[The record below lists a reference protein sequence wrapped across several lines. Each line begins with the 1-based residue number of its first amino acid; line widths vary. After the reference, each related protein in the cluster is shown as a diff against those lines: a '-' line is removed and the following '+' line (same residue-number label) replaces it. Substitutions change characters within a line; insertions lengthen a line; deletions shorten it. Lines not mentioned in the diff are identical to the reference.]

1 MDVEERDLTKDP
13 PSREFLE
20 QHVDEEHFL
29 DFVSR
34 RSPIFKQR
42 PLPKTKREAIDLM
55 LEHPNLIKRP
65 IVVKGRKT
73 VFGFDKEALEAL
85 GSHGR

>member
-1 MDVEERDLTKDP
+1 MDERDVTKTP

-42 PLPKTKREAIDLM
+42 PLPRTKREAIDLM
-55 LEHPNLIKRP
+55 MAHPNLIKRP

-73 VFGFDKEALEAL
+73 IFGFDKEALEAL
-85 GSHGR
+85 

>member
-1 MDVEERDLTKDP
+1 MDERDLTKTP
-13 PSREFLE
+13 PPRKFLE
-20 QHVDEEHFL
+20 EHVDEKNFL

-42 PLPKTKREAIDLM
+42 PLPKTKREAIALM

-65 IVVKGRKT
+65 IVVKGRRA

>member
-1 MDVEERDLTKDP
+1 MEARDVTKAP
-13 PSREFLE
+13 PSRAFLE
-20 QHVDEEHFL
+20 EHVDEENFL

-34 RSPIFKQR
+34 RSPIFKER

-65 IVVKGRKT
+65 IVVKGRKAI
-73 VFGFDKEALEAL
+73 FGFDKDAL
-85 GSHGR
+85 GAWASHGR

>member
-1 MDVEERDLTKDP
+1 MDERDLTKTP

-20 QHVDEEHFL
+20 EHVDADRFL

-34 RSPIFKQR
+34 RSPILKQR

-55 LEHPNLIKRP
+55 VEHPNLIKRP

-73 VFGFDKEALEAL
+73 IFGFDREALEAL
-85 GSHGR
+85 GTHGR